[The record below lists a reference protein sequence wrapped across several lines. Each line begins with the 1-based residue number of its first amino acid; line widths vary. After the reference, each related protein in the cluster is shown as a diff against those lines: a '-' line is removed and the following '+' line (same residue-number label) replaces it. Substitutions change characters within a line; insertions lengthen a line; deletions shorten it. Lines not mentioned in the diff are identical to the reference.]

1 VNGDVFK
8 TRFNLAMF
16 KRWDLIVEGGGGEG
30 WRRIACS
37 LAQPAVMAA
46 AVGGPG
52 GFHFAQ

>member
-1 VNGDVFK
+1 VNGDVLK

-52 GFHFAQ
+52 RFHFAQ